1 MKVRHSAHF
10 ILLSTLT
17 YNTVLRG
24 PEDIND
30 NQDGTFDKIFDYT
43 SNLASNHLTFT
54 LVWRRRTHL
63 TRCRGS
69 RRSRSLWRCRR
80 QRPNVRSGCPEGCSQ
95 ARSHA
100 RWSCPWIARSLKGLG
115 QTPSTHVRFE
125 RGMRGGGIQEVGR
138 RTVLRTQD
146 PLDQG
151 TRRKAIGRVGWLVW
165 VASSRISWA
174 MITNIW

>member
-54 LVWRRRTHL
+54 LV
-63 TRCRGS
+63 
-69 RRSRSLWRCRR
+69 
-80 QRPNVRSGCPEGCSQ
+80 
-95 ARSHA
+95 
-100 RWSCPWIARSLKGLG
+100 
-115 QTPSTHVRFE
+115 
-125 RGMRGGGIQEVGR
+125 
-138 RTVLRTQD
+138 
-146 PLDQG
+146 
-151 TRRKAIGRVGWLVW
+151 
-165 VASSRISWA
+165 
-174 MITNIW
+174 